1 MKILLVEDEVKIAS
15 ALKEGFE
22 DEGFAVVISN
32 SGEDAFFRL
41 EQEYFSIAILDWM
54 LPGRSGVEV
63 LEAIRKKGD
72 WIPVILLTARDTIE
86 DKVMGL
92 EAGADDYLI
101 KPFSFAE
108 LNARVHSLI
117 RRNKLSHNSR
127 VYQVADLVL
136 NKEKREVHRGEI
148 KIDLTNREF
157 ELLHFLLLHLNQ
169 IVTREMLSKKVWKI
183 RDRVTSM
190 DGVIDV
196 HMNRLRNKVDKPF
209 PKALIQTIRGVGF
222 KICEE

>member
-72 WIPVILLTARDTIE
+72 WIPVILLTARDAIE

-127 VYQVADLVL
+127 EYQVADLVL